1 MLGARRFTRAK
12 WEVSIQM
19 VLSRESLREVAAGT
33 AASTSELALG
43 MGLMACLVC
52 HRLIKRAF
60 ANAVG
65 VRFPFGLPAPFGIRP
80 LELRSNHPP
89 ASHSSMCP
97 AGQSPDEC
105 FIAVSSMPSFA
116 KVGTKSPMPHSSNF
130 EELMGV
136 CEHAGGVVR
145 IEIRIAPLALVAR
158 RVEDK
163 AEVARVQMK
172 TFDELDDASL
182 KMAEEIRRNLRPR

>member
-1 MLGARRFTRAK
+1 
-12 WEVSIQM
+12 
-19 VLSRESLREVAAGT
+19 
-33 AASTSELALG
+33 
-43 MGLMACLVC
+43 
-52 HRLIKRAF
+52 
-60 ANAVG
+60 
-65 VRFPFGLPAPFGIRP
+65 
-80 LELRSNHPP
+80 
-89 ASHSSMCP
+89 
-97 AGQSPDEC
+97 
-105 FIAVSSMPSFA
+105 MPSFA